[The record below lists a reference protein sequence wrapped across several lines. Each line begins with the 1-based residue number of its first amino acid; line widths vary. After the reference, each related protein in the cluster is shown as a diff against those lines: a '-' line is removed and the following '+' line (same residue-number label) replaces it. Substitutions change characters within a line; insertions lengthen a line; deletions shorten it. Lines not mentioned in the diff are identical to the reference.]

1 MQTIYIVEDDRN
13 IREIEMLALKNSGYR
28 VQGFGTAKE
37 FYAALTDKLPTLVM
51 LDIMLPD
58 EDGITILQNLR
69 RRSDTKKLP
78 VILVTA
84 KGEEI
89 DKVRGVDCG
98 ADDYSAKPFG
108 VKEMIARVKA
118 LIRRSATE
126 ESKFLTL
133 GNVFLDGEKRM
144 AYVDDRPVEL
154 TLKEYE
160 LLHLLMLNKG
170 IVLSRDLIM
179 ERVWDGYESESRTLD
194 MHIKSLR
201 KKLGTSAGMIRTMR
215 GVGYIAEALPDAP
228 PSHEGGSQE
237 D

>member
-28 VQGFGTAKE
+28 VQGFETAKE
-37 FYAALTDKLPTLVM
+37 FYAAMSDRLPSLVM

-58 EDGITILQNLR
+58 EDGISILQNLR
-69 RRSDTKKLP
+69 RRADTRRLP

-89 DKVRGVDCG
+89 DKVRGFDSG
-98 ADDYSAKPFG
+98 ADDYISKPFG
-108 VKEMIARVKA
+108 VMEMIARVKA
-118 LIRRSATE
+118 LLRRSSEGET
-126 ESKFLTL
+126 KFLTL

-201 KKLGTSAGMIRTMR
+201 KKLGDSASMIRTMR
-215 GVGYIAEALPDAP
+215 GDGYIAEAPASAPDADP
-228 PSHEGGSQE
+228 AHAE

>member
-1 MQTIYIVEDDRN
+1 MN
-13 IREIEMLALKNSGYR
+13 AH
-28 VQGFGTAKE
+28 
-37 FYAALTDKLPTLVM
+37 
-51 LDIMLPD
+51 
-58 EDGITILQNLR
+58 
-69 RRSDTKKLP
+69 KLP

-89 DKVRGVDCG
+89 DKVRGFDSG
-98 ADDYSAKPFG
+98 ADDYIAKPFG
-108 VKEMIARVKA
+108 VMEMIARVKA
-118 LIRRSATE
+118 LIRRSTSE

-194 MHIKSLR
+194 MHIKTLR
-201 KKLGTSAGMIRTMR
+201 QKLGSAGPMIRTVR
-215 GVGYIAEALPDAP
+215 NVGYMLT
-228 PSHEGGSQE
+228 GE
-237 D
+237 DN

>member
-13 IREIEMLALKNSGYR
+13 IREIEMPALKDSGYR
-28 VQGFGTAKE
+28 GLGSETARE
-37 FYAALTDKLPTLVM
+37 LSTAMADRLPSLVM

-58 EDGITILQNLR
+58 EDGISILQNLR
-69 RRSDTKKLP
+69 RRADTRRLP

-89 DKVRGVDCG
+89 DKVRGFDSG
-98 ADDYSAKPFG
+98 ADDYIAKPFG
-108 VKEMIARVKA
+108 VMEMIARVKA
-118 LIRRSATE
+118 LLRRSSEGET
-126 ESKFLTL
+126 KFLTL

-201 KKLGTSAGMIRTMR
+201 KKLGDSASMIRTMR
-215 GVGYIAEALPDAP
+215 GVGYIAEAPAADAETTHP
-228 PSHEGGSQE
+228 E

>member
-1 MQTIYIVEDDRN
+1 MQTIYIVGDDRN

-28 VQGFGTAKE
+28 VQGFETAKE
-37 FYAALTDKLPTLVM
+37 FYAAMSDRLPSLVM

-58 EDGITILQNLR
+58 EDGISILQNLR
-69 RRSDTKKLP
+69 RRADTRRLP

-89 DKVRGVDCG
+89 DKVRGFDSG
-98 ADDYSAKPFG
+98 ADDYISKPFG
-108 VKEMIARVKA
+108 VMEMIARVKA
-118 LIRRSATE
+118 LLRRSSEGET
-126 ESKFLTL
+126 KFLTL

-201 KKLGTSAGMIRTMR
+201 KKLGDSASMIRTMR
-215 GVGYIAEALPDAP
+215 GVGYIAEAPASAPDADP
-228 PSHEGGSQE
+228 AHAE

>member
-28 VQGFGTAKE
+28 VQGFETAKE
-37 FYAALTDKLPTLVM
+37 FYAAMSDRLPSLVM

-58 EDGITILQNLR
+58 EDGISILQNLR
-69 RRSDTKKLP
+69 RRADTRRLP

-89 DKVRGVDCG
+89 DKVRGFDSG
-98 ADDYSAKPFG
+98 ADDYISKPFG
-108 VKEMIARVKA
+108 VMEMIARVKA
-118 LIRRSATE
+118 LLRRSSEGET
-126 ESKFLTL
+126 KFLTL

-194 MHIKSLR
+194 MHIRTLR
-201 KKLGTSAGMIRTMR
+201 QKLGDAGSMIRTVR
-215 GVGYIAEALPDAP
+215 NVGYMIE
-228 PSHEGGSQE
+228 
-237 D
+237 

>member
-1 MQTIYIVEDDRN
+1 
-13 IREIEMLALKNSGYR
+13 ML
-28 VQGFGTAKE
+28 F
-37 FYAALTDKLPTLVM
+37 
-51 LDIMLPD
+51 
-58 EDGITILQNLR
+58 
-69 RRSDTKKLP
+69 RS
-78 VILVTA
+78 LVTA

-89 DKVRGVDCG
+89 DKVRGFDSG
-98 ADDYSAKPFG
+98 ADDYIAKPFG
-108 VKEMIARVKA
+108 VMEMIARVKA
-118 LIRRSATE
+118 LIRRSTSE
-126 ESKFLTL
+126 ESKFLTM

-201 KKLGTSAGMIRTMR
+201 QKLGDSASMIRTMR
-215 GVGYIAEALPDAP
+215 GVGYIAEAPSELPAT
-228 PSHEGGSQE
+228 E
-237 D
+237 

>member
-28 VQGFGTAKE
+28 VQGFETGKE
-37 FYAALTDKLPTLVM
+37 FYTALAEKLPTLVM

-58 EDGITILQNLR
+58 EDGISILQNLR
-69 RRSDTKKLP
+69 RRSDTRKLP

-89 DKVRGVDCG
+89 DKVRGFDSG
-98 ADDYSAKPFG
+98 ADDYIAKPFG
-108 VKEMIARVKA
+108 VMEMIARVKA
-118 LIRRSATE
+118 LIRRSDVA
-126 ESKFLTL
+126 ESKFLSL
-133 GNVFLDGEKRM
+133 GNVYLDGEKRM
-144 AYVDDRPVEL
+144 ADVDDRPVEL

-201 KKLGTSAGMIRTMR
+201 KKLGDSASMIRTMR
-215 GVGYIAEALPDAP
+215 GVGYIAEEPGI
-228 PSHEGGSQE
+228 PSSRG
-237 D
+237 

>member
-28 VQGFGTAKE
+28 VQGFETARE
-37 FYAALTDKLPTLVM
+37 FYAAMGDRLPSLVM

-58 EDGITILQNLR
+58 EDGISILQNLR
-69 RRSDTKKLP
+69 RRADTRRLP

-89 DKVRGVDCG
+89 DKVRGFDSG
-98 ADDYSAKPFG
+98 ADDYIAKPFG
-108 VKEMIARVKA
+108 VMEMIARVKA
-118 LIRRSATE
+118 LLRRSGEGET
-126 ESKFLTL
+126 KFLTL

-201 KKLGTSAGMIRTMR
+201 KKLGDSASMIRTMR
-215 GVGYIAEALPDAP
+215 GVGYIAEAPAAAAEEK
-228 PSHEGGSQE
+228 EG
-237 D
+237 

>member
-1 MQTIYIVEDDRN
+1 MQTIYIVEDERN

-28 VQGFGTAKE
+28 VQGFETARE
-37 FYAALTDKLPTLVM
+37 FYAAMADRLPSLVM

-58 EDGITILQNLR
+58 EDGISILQNLR
-69 RRSDTKKLP
+69 RRADTRRLP

-89 DKVRGVDCG
+89 DKVRGFDSG
-98 ADDYSAKPFG
+98 ADDYIAKPFG
-108 VKEMIARVKA
+108 VMEMIARVKA
-118 LIRRSATE
+118 LLRRSSEGET
-126 ESKFLTL
+126 KFLTL

-201 KKLGTSAGMIRTMR
+201 KKLGDSATMIRTMR
-215 GVGYIAEALPDAP
+215 GVGYIAEAPAAAP
-228 PSHEGGSQE
+228 EEKEG
-237 D
+237 

>member
-28 VQGFGTAKE
+28 VQGFETARE
-37 FYAALTDKLPTLVM
+37 FYTAMADRLPSLVM

-58 EDGITILQNLR
+58 EDGISILQNLR
-69 RRSDTKKLP
+69 RRADTRRLP

-89 DKVRGVDCG
+89 DKVRGFDSG
-98 ADDYSAKPFG
+98 ADDYIAKPFG
-108 VKEMIARVKA
+108 VMEMIARVKA
-118 LIRRSATE
+118 LLRRSSEGET
-126 ESKFLTL
+126 KFLTL

-154 TLKEYE
+154 TLKENE

-201 KKLGTSAGMIRTMR
+201 KKLGDSASMIRTMR
-215 GVGYIAEALPDAP
+215 GVGYIAEAPAADAEP
-228 PSHEGGSQE
+228 AHPE

>member
-28 VQGFGTAKE
+28 VQGYETARE
-37 FYAALTDKLPTLVM
+37 FYAAMADRLPSLVM

-58 EDGITILQNLR
+58 GNGISILQNLR
-69 RRSDTKKLP
+69 RRADTRRLP

-89 DKVRGVDCG
+89 DKVRGFDSG
-98 ADDYSAKPFG
+98 ADDYIAKPFG
-108 VKEMIARVKA
+108 VMEMIARVKA
-118 LIRRSATE
+118 LLRRSSEGET
-126 ESKFLTL
+126 KFLTL

-201 KKLGTSAGMIRTMR
+201 KKLGDSASMIRTMR
-215 GVGYIAEALPDAP
+215 GVGYIAEAPAAVP
-228 PSHEGGSQE
+228 EEKEG
-237 D
+237 

>member
-28 VQGFGTAKE
+28 VQGYETARE
-37 FYAALTDKLPTLVM
+37 FYAAMADRLPSLVM

-58 EDGITILQNLR
+58 EDGISVLQNLR
-69 RRSDTKKLP
+69 RRADTRRLP

-89 DKVRGVDCG
+89 DKVRGFDSG
-98 ADDYSAKPFG
+98 ADDYIAKPFG
-108 VKEMIARVKA
+108 VMEMIARVKA
-118 LIRRSATE
+118 LLRRSSEGET
-126 ESKFLTL
+126 KFLTL

-201 KKLGTSAGMIRTMR
+201 KKLGDSASMIRTMR
-215 GVGYIAEALPDAP
+215 GVGYIAEAPAAVP
-228 PSHEGGSQE
+228 EEKEG
-237 D
+237 

>member
-84 KGEEI
+84 K
-89 DKVRGVDCG
+89 DVR
-98 ADDYSAKPFG
+98 
-108 VKEMIARVKA
+108 
-118 LIRRSATE
+118 
-126 ESKFLTL
+126 
-133 GNVFLDGEKRM
+133 
-144 AYVDDRPVEL
+144 
-154 TLKEYE
+154 
-160 LLHLLMLNKG
+160 
-170 IVLSRDLIM
+170 
-179 ERVWDGYESESRTLD
+179 
-194 MHIKSLR
+194 
-201 KKLGTSAGMIRTMR
+201 
-215 GVGYIAEALPDAP
+215 
-228 PSHEGGSQE
+228 Q
-237 D
+237 

>member
-1 MQTIYIVEDDRN
+1 MR
-13 IREIEMLALKNSGYR
+13 
-28 VQGFGTAKE
+28 TAFPSCKIC
-37 FYAALTDKLPTLVM
+37 A
-51 LDIMLPD
+51 
-58 EDGITILQNLR
+58 R
-69 RRSDTKKLP
+69 RADTRRLP

-89 DKVRGVDCG
+89 DKVRGFDSG
-98 ADDYSAKPFG
+98 ADDYISKPFG
-108 VKEMIARVKA
+108 VMEMIARVKA
-118 LIRRSATE
+118 LLRRSSEGET
-126 ESKFLTL
+126 KFLTL

-201 KKLGTSAGMIRTMR
+201 KNLGTLLR
-215 GVGYIAEALPDAP
+215 
-228 PSHEGGSQE
+228 
-237 D
+237 

>member
-1 MQTIYIVEDDRN
+1 MPTVYCVEDDAS
-13 IREIEMLALKNSGYR
+13 IRELVLYALSAG
-28 VQGFGTAKE
+28 GFDAHGFEDGASMREAMQRQTPD
-37 FYAALTDKLPTLVM
+37 LLL

-89 DKVRGVDCG
+89 DKVRGFDCG
-98 ADDYSAKPFG
+98 ADDYIAKPFG
-108 VKEMIARVKA
+108 VMEMIARVKA

-201 KKLGTSAGMIRTMR
+201 KKLGASAGMIRTMR

>member
-1 MQTIYIVEDDRN
+1 MQTIYIIEDDRN

-28 VQGFGTAKE
+28 VQGFETARE
-37 FYAALTDKLPTLVM
+37 FYAAMADRLPSLVM

-58 EDGITILQNLR
+58 EDGISILQNLR
-69 RRSDTKKLP
+69 RRADTRRLP

-89 DKVRGVDCG
+89 DKVRGFDSG
-98 ADDYSAKPFG
+98 ADDYIAKPFG
-108 VKEMIARVKA
+108 VMEMIARVKA
-118 LIRRSATE
+118 LLRRSGEGET
-126 ESKFLTL
+126 KFLTL

-201 KKLGTSAGMIRTMR
+201 KKLGDSASMIRTMR
-215 GVGYIAEALPDAP
+215 GVGYIAEAPAAAAEEK
-228 PSHEGGSQE
+228 EG
-237 D
+237 

>member
-28 VQGFGTAKE
+28 VQGFETARE
-37 FYAALTDKLPTLVM
+37 FYTAMADRLPSLVM

-58 EDGITILQNLR
+58 EDGISTLQNLR
-69 RRSDTKKLP
+69 RRADTRRLP

-89 DKVRGVDCG
+89 DKVRGFDSG
-98 ADDYSAKPFG
+98 ADDYIAKPFG
-108 VKEMIARVKA
+108 VMEMIARVKA
-118 LIRRSATE
+118 LLRRSSEGET
-126 ESKFLTL
+126 KFLTL

-179 ERVWDGYESESRTLD
+179 ERVWD
-194 MHIKSLR
+194 
-201 KKLGTSAGMIRTMR
+201 
-215 GVGYIAEALPDAP
+215 
-228 PSHEGGSQE
+228 
-237 D
+237 

>member
-1 MQTIYIVEDDRN
+1 MLNSINLNDRSYEDLLAEAVAQ
-13 IREIEMLALKNSGYR
+13 IPLYSREWTNFNRS
-28 VQGFGTAKE
+28 
-37 FYAALTDKLPTLVM
+37 DP
-51 LDIMLPD
+51 
-58 EDGITILQNLR
+58 GITILQNLR

-89 DKVRGVDCG
+89 DKVRGFDCG
-98 ADDYSAKPFG
+98 ADDYIAKPFG
-108 VKEMIARVKA
+108 VMEMIARVKA

-201 KKLGTSAGMIRTMR
+201 KKLGASAGMIRTMR

>member
-1 MQTIYIVEDDRN
+1 MQTIYIVEDDRI
-13 IREIEMLALKNSGYR
+13 IRVIEMLALKNSGYR
-28 VQGFGTAKE
+28 VQGFETARE
-37 FYAALTDKLPTLVM
+37 FYTAMADRLPSLVM

-58 EDGITILQNLR
+58 EDGISTLQNLR
-69 RRSDTKKLP
+69 RRADTRRLP

-89 DKVRGVDCG
+89 DKVRGFDSG
-98 ADDYSAKPFG
+98 ADDYIAKPFG
-108 VKEMIARVKA
+108 VMEMIARVKA
-118 LIRRSATE
+118 LLRRSSEGET
-126 ESKFLTL
+126 KFLTL

-201 KKLGTSAGMIRTMR
+201 KKLGDSASMIRTMR
-215 GVGYIAEALPDAP
+215 GVGYIAEAPAADAEP
-228 PSHEGGSQE
+228 AHPE

>member
-28 VQGFGTAKE
+28 VQGFETARE
-37 FYAALTDKLPTLVM
+37 FYTAMADRLPSLVM

-58 EDGITILQNLR
+58 EDGISTLQNLR
-69 RRSDTKKLP
+69 RRADTRRLP

-89 DKVRGVDCG
+89 DKVRGFDSG
-98 ADDYSAKPFG
+98 ADDYIAKPFG
-108 VKEMIARVKA
+108 VMEMIARVKA
-118 LIRRSATE
+118 LLRRSSEGET
-126 ESKFLTL
+126 KFLTL

-201 KKLGTSAGMIRTMR
+201 KKLGDSASMIRTMR
-215 GVGYIAEALPDAP
+215 GVGYIAEAPATDAEP
-228 PSHEGGSQE
+228 AHPE

>member
-28 VQGFGTAKE
+28 VQGYETARE
-37 FYAALTDKLPTLVM
+37 FYAAMADRLPSLVM

-58 EDGITILQNLR
+58 EDGISILQNLR
-69 RRSDTKKLP
+69 RRADTRRLP

-89 DKVRGVDCG
+89 DKVRGFDSG
-98 ADDYSAKPFG
+98 ADDYIAKPFG
-108 VKEMIARVKA
+108 VMEMIARVKA
-118 LIRRSATE
+118 LLRRSSEGET
-126 ESKFLTL
+126 KFLTL

-179 ERVWDGYESESRTLD
+179 ERVWDGYESGSRTLD

-201 KKLGTSAGMIRTMR
+201 KKLGDSASMIRTMR
-215 GVGYIAEALPDAP
+215 GVGYIAEAPAAVP
-228 PSHEGGSQE
+228 EEKEG
-237 D
+237 

>member
-1 MQTIYIVEDDRN
+1 MALIYIVEDDRN

-28 VQGFGTAKE
+28 VQGYETARE
-37 FYAALTDKLPTLVM
+37 FYAAMADRLPSLVM

-58 EDGITILQNLR
+58 EDGISVLQNLR
-69 RRSDTKKLP
+69 RRADTRRLP

-89 DKVRGVDCG
+89 DKVRGFDSG
-98 ADDYSAKPFG
+98 ADDYIAKPFG
-108 VKEMIARVKA
+108 VMEMIARVKA
-118 LIRRSATE
+118 LLRRSSEGET
-126 ESKFLTL
+126 KFLTL

-201 KKLGTSAGMIRTMR
+201 KKLGDSASMIRTMR
-215 GVGYIAEALPDAP
+215 GVGYIAEAPAAV
-228 PSHEGGSQE
+228 SEEKEG
-237 D
+237 

>member
-89 DKVRGVDCG
+89 DKVRGFDCG
-98 ADDYSAKPFG
+98 ADDYIAKPFG
-108 VKEMIARVKA
+108 VMEMIARILASAVLVPFLGYA
-118 LIRRSATE
+118 AICMAHPMAWIFADIFLIPAFFWCRQQIG
-126 ESKFLTL
+126 K
-133 GNVFLDGEKRM
+133 KRCM
-144 AYVDDRPVEL
+144 
-154 TLKEYE
+154 
-160 LLHLLMLNKG
+160 
-170 IVLSRDLIM
+170 
-179 ERVWDGYESESRTLD
+179 
-194 MHIKSLR
+194 
-201 KKLGTSAGMIRTMR
+201 
-215 GVGYIAEALPDAP
+215 
-228 PSHEGGSQE
+228 
-237 D
+237 